1 MKPLDCIDIYEDAE
15 FYDQEFVDRGR
26 EIPFF
31 LKQAKLA
38 AGPVLEVA
46 CGTGRITLP
55 IARAGIEITGLDIS
69 RPMLERARR
78 KAEVERLAVT
88 WFERD
93 CRQIN
98 ANRFF
103 ALIFSATN
111 AMQHLH
117 DLDSVNAFLT
127 SAKHALQPGGT
138 LILDVFNPN
147 PVKLARTDATRYH
160 HKTIVDSTGNEIHV
174 DAASQY
180 DSGSQILNFTL
191 YYLRDGEL
199 TRTKKVNMRCFF
211 PEELMALCHFNGLE
225 VVQRYG
231 DYDETPFN
239 SNSPKQI
246 LFCRKTSETK
256 VLT

>member
-1 MKPLDCIDIYEDAE
+1 MDIYEDAE
-15 FYDQEFVDRGR
+15 FYDQEFANREY

-38 AGPVLEVA
+38 GGPVLEVA

-69 RPMLERARR
+69 LPMLEQARR
-78 KAEVERLAVT
+78 KAEVEHLAIT
-88 WFERD
+88 WLGQD
-93 CRQIN
+93 CRKIN
-98 ANRFF
+98 AGDAF

-127 SAKHALQPGGT
+127 SAKHALQPEGMM
-138 LILDVFNPN
+138 ILDVFNPN
-147 PVKLARTDATRYH
+147 PEKLARTDATRYH
-160 HKTIVDSTGNEIHV
+160 HKTIVDATGSELRV
-174 DAASQY
+174 EATTQY
-180 DSGSQILNFTL
+180 NSASQILGFTL
-191 YYLRDGEL
+191 FYLRNGEL

-211 PEELMALCHFNGLE
+211 PEELIALCRFSGLE
-225 VVQRYG
+225 VVERYG
-231 DYDETPFN
+231 NYDETPFG

-246 LFCRKTSETK
+246 LLCRKTLRT
-256 VLT
+256 